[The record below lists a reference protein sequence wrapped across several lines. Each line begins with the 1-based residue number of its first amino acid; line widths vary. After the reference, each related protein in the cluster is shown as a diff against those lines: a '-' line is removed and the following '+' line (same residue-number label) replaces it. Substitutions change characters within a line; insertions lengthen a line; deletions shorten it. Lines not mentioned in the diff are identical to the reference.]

1 MVSHTVSIQ
10 KYSVNSELT
19 GLFDKRKTS
28 FKFHF
33 LQLELQ
39 IGLTLS
45 SLRNEVIS
53 NMPFSD
59 GEEEKKKIHSA
70 NYNNLTAA
78 R

>member
-1 MVSHTVSIQ
+1 MFSRVIHVVAL
-10 KYSVNSELT
+10 SV
-19 GLFDKRKTS
+19 
-28 FKFHF
+28 FHF